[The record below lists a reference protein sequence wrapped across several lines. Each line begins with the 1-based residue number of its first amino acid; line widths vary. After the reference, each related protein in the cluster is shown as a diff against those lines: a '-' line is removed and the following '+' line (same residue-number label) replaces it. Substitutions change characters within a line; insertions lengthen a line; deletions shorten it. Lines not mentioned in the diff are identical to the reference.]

1 MYIPMSYSLSYA
13 LSFAAVTAL
22 VVHTYLYNRK
32 EIWARL
38 KNASH
43 GGEDIH
49 RRLMRAYPEVPDWWY
64 MVLTVLVLGLGI
76 LTTSYWDTQLPWWG
90 FIVFCFGWCVVL
102 LVPEGI
108 LEGTTNQRM

>member
-1 MYIPMSYSLSYA
+1 
-13 LSFAAVTAL
+13 
-22 VVHTYLYNRK
+22 
-32 EIWARL
+32 
-38 KNASH
+38 
-43 GGEDIH
+43 
-49 RRLMRAYPEVPDWWY
+49 MRAYPEVPDWWY